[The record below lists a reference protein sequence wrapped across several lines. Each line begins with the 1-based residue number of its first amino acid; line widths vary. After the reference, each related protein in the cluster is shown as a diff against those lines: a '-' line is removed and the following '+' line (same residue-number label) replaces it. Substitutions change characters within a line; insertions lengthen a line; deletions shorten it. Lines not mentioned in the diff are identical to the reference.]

1 MERSAKDNELIA
13 HMVDLL
19 SAKDP
24 LAYQAITTAT
34 FAAEPTFDP
43 SAEAELR
50 RILERTGGNDITAYD
65 EYGPGDD
72 TADDFDAARREIFGE

>member
-1 MERSAKDNELIA
+1 MERSAKETELIA

-24 LAYQAITTAT
+24 LAYQAITTSFT
-34 FAAEPTFDP
+34 GDSGFDP
-43 SAEAELR
+43 SPEAELK

-72 TADDFDAARREIFGE
+72 AADDFDQARREIFGE